1 MSWSVGIDTGGTFTD
16 VVGLNVATGE
26 VRTVKVPSTPQDP
39 SQAVLA
45 GVDALLAAIPGLAGS
60 VIGFFAHGTTVATN
74 AVIER
79 KGPPT
84 GMLITR
90 GTGAVYTARMSA
102 QPAPADMINPQFQR
116 APLLVPPKL
125 TREVPERVLF
135 DGSVAEPLDE
145 AAVLEL
151 VRDLVEGH
159 GVESI
164 GVCYLFSFM
173 NPAHERRTRE
183 LIRQHY
189 PAVRVSLSCELIP
202 LIREYRRL
210 ATTVADAFVGPT
222 LERYLSRLAE
232 GLREREVGGRQAFIM
247 QSNGGLMSIAVAAA
261 SPVQTLLSGPAAGV
275 ISGAYLSRLTGCPNV
290 VTFDVGGTSTDI
302 ALIVDGEIAETT
314 SGNIAGH
321 DAAVSMNEIS
331 TIGAGGGTLARIGAD
346 GRLKVGPD
354 SAGADPGPACYG
366 RGGQDPTVTDADL
379 VLGYMHPSSFLGGGF
394 AIDPELSRRAVQ
406 ERIAAPL
413 GMTVEAAALGIV
425 KIAISIMESE
435 LRLRLMARGYDP
447 RTFALVALGGAG
459 PVHACMIAQ
468 NLGIRR
474 VIVPPYPGLGSAM
487 GLLLTDVKHQYV
499 QSRLCRL
506 DEVGL
511 AELDEIYARLHDR
524 GREEAEAEGSDLER
538 LVWERQLDLRYVGQG
553 YELSVPFPTAPASA
567 EALAEAAR
575 QFHEQHLRA
584 FGHSAPEKPLEIVN
598 LRLTTIAPLQKLS
611 LTPQEPVPAA
621 ERAVAPTARR
631 PVYFEAAGGF
641 VETAIY
647 SRAGMRAGQQV
658 QGPAVIEQ
666 TDSTT
671 VLLPG
676 QTATVDRYGN
686 IIVEIQGEAA

>member
-26 VRTVKVPSTPQDP
+26 VRTAKVPSTPQDP

-45 GVDALLAAIPGLAGS
+45 GIDALLAAMPELSGGD
-60 VIGFFAHGTTVATN
+60 IGFFAHGTTVATN

-84 GMLITR
+84 GLLTTR
-90 GTGAVYTARMSA
+90 GMGAVYTARMSA

-116 APLLVPPKL
+116 VPLLVPPRL
-125 TREVPERVLF
+125 TREVPERILF

-145 AAVLEL
+145 DAALEL
-151 VRDLVEGH
+151 VRVLVEGQ

-173 NPAHERRTRE
+173 NPEHERRTRD
-183 LIRQHY
+183 LIKRHY
-189 PAVRVSLSCELIP
+189 PAVRVSLSSELIP

-222 LERYLSRLAE
+222 LERYLGRLAE
-232 GLREREVGGRQAFIM
+232 GLRDREVGGRQAFIM

-275 ISGAYLSRLTGCPNV
+275 ISGAYLSKLTDCPNV

-331 TIGAGGGTLARIGAD
+331 TIGAGGGTLARIGPD

-379 VLGYMHPSSFLGGGF
+379 VLGYLHRSSFLGGGF
-394 AIDPELSRRAVQ
+394 AIDDALSRRAVQ
-406 ERIAAPL
+406 DRIAAPL
-413 GMTVEAAALGIV
+413 GMEVEAAALGIV

-447 RTFALVALGGAG
+447 RKFALVALGGAG

-474 VIVPPYPGLGSAM
+474 VIVPPFPGLGSAM

-506 DEVGL
+506 DEVRL
-511 AELDEIYARLHDR
+511 DELDEIFERLHGR
-524 GREEAEAEGSDLER
+524 GREEAEAEASDISR
-538 LVWERQLDLRYVGQG
+538 LLWERQLDLRYVGQG
-553 YELSVPFPTAPASA
+553 YELSVPFPSAPATQ
-567 EALAEAAR
+567 EALARAAAE
-575 QFHEQHLRA
+575 FHEQHLRA

-598 LRLTTIAPLQKLS
+598 LRLTTIAPLQKLA
-611 LTPQEPVPAA
+611 LTPQEPVAGTA
-621 ERAVAPTARR
+621 RNAVARASR
-631 PVYFEAAGGF
+631 PVYFETEGGF
-641 VETAIY
+641 VDTAIY
-647 SRAGMRAGQQV
+647 DRAALRAGQEV
-658 QGPAVIEQ
+658 RGPAVIEQ

-676 QTATVDRYGN
+676 QTAAVDRYGN
-686 IIVEIQGEAA
+686 LIVEIQGNEG